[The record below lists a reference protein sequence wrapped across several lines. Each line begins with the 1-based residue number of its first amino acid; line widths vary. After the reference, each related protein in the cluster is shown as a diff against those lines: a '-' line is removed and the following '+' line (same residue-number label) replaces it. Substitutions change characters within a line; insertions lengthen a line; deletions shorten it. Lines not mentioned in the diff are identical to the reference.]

1 MPAAGRITD
10 VTADGIVTGAGV
22 PTVLI
27 GSLPAAVAGDISTP
41 SSGNVPAPFTV
52 GSMTVMIGGKPA
64 IRVGDVPGNGSA
76 ITVGLPTVQIG

>member
-10 VTADGIVTGAGV
+10 ITADGVVTGAGA

-27 GSLPAAVAGDISTP
+27 GNLPAAVAGDVSTP
-41 SSGNVPAPFTV
+41 SSGNVPAPFTT
-52 GSMTVMIGGKPA
+52 GSMTVVIGGKPA
-64 IRVGDVPGNGSA
+64 IRAGDMPGNGSA